1 MDEKL
6 NTNKDASDKH
16 ENTQNFVN
24 IAITSPKIDLSSFSN
39 YGPLDSSKDEKN
51 NLNSSNLTNTT
62 SGSMYGNSTSRSS
75 TPKLSLD
82 ISDTL
87 DLGLIASGGL
97 GNSNSLIIYGNN
109 YNENSPKKMGNC
121 ITLCFRKSEPLI
133 VIGPNC
139 NNTLL
144 IK

>member
-6 NTNKDASDKH
+6 NTNKDDRDKL
-16 ENTQNFVN
+16 ENTQKFEN
-24 IAITSPKIDLSSFSN
+24 ISITSPKIDLSSFSN
-39 YGPLDSSKDEKN
+39 YGPLESSKDEKN
-51 NLNSSNLTNTT
+51 NLNSSNLINTT
-62 SGSMYGNSTSRSS
+62 SGTMHGNSTSSS
-75 TPKLSLD
+75 SIPKLSLD

-87 DLGLIASGGL
+87 DLGLIASGCS

-121 ITLCFRKSEPLI
+121 ITLCFYKSEPLI